1 LSKTDENIKNTLKE
15 KFASH
20 ESTVN
25 PEIWNS
31 ISKGLSSASTSTA
44 TSFSIAK
51 IIGIA
56 ATVVVAALTTII
68 VLNSSNQDEK
78 IGTKTSSETSTKTE
92 TSDITINSKK
102 TAKKDVEDSS
112 ISSQK
117 VISSNSSLPLLES
130 PINPSHNED
139 LKDGKWQDLD
149 DKIVG
154 IRDGEGTGQNSSDER
169 NKLNNIYNDTEE
181 PISASFHTRIVDAG
195 AMRYFFFPK
204 TSANA
209 TFKWTSSDGYSS
221 SDITFSHQFNEEGN
235 YTIELTATDKSGN
248 IATESIT
255 VQVVKPI
262 AFKIPNA
269 FSPGINGRND
279 VINFEE
285 STQNEGSI
293 NSVTIIDRNGTVI
306 YESNNDFIWNGSNK
320 SGELAPAGVYTYII
334 TAIDKLGES
343 RMNKGTIQLFRE

>member
-1 LSKTDENIKNTLKE
+1 LSNTDENIKNMLQE

-31 ISKGLSSASTSTA
+31 ISNGLSSASTTTA
-44 TSFSIAK
+44 SSVSISK

-56 ATVVVAALTTII
+56 AAAVAATVTMLI
-68 VLNSSNQDEK
+68 VLNSSRADGEIATNTPVDA
-78 IGTKTSSETSTKTE
+78 KTEETSISQKSENSTIQNSQE
-92 TSDITINSKK
+92 INSSNQEEILP
-102 TAKKDVEDSS
+102 TTS
-112 ISSQK
+112 ISA
-117 VISSNSSLPLLES
+117 IELPS
-130 PINPSHNED
+130 TNDNTED
-139 LKDGKWQDLD
+139 LAAGNWQDIND
-149 DKIVG
+149 RNVG
-154 IRDGEGTGQNSSDER
+154 INDGLGNNKNDSDKK
-169 NKLNNIYNDTEE
+169 NVSNNIYNDTDE
-181 PISASFHTRIVDAG
+181 PVSASFHTKVVDVTT
-195 AMRYFFFPK
+195 MRYFFFPK

-221 SDITFSHQFNEEGN
+221 SDITFSHEFIEEGN

-248 IATESIT
+248 VATESSTI
-255 VQVVKPI
+255 QVVKPI
-262 AFKIPNA
+262 VFKIPNA

-285 STQNEGSI
+285 ATQNESSI
-293 NSVTIIDRNGTVI
+293 NSVTVIDRNGDVI

-320 SGELAPAGVYTYII
+320 SGELAPAGVYTYLIA
-334 TAIDKLGES
+334 AIDKLGES